1 MPPTANHHVTR
12 PAGVTAADEW
22 TNYLAQYHEAHP
34 GITEEVL
41 SGSRHPTFGDPY
53 RWLRDAAPYRPARV
67 LDIACGSAPM
77 QPLFADSEYL
87 GIDLSHAELS
97 VARARGRGPVLTADA
112 LALPVESGS
121 LDIVVCSM
129 AIMLLRPIDAAIAE
143 IARVLRPGGTFA
155 AIRPVSTPLL
165 PRDLRT
171 VAPLLLAL
179 RHTPELPQHFTG
191 RGLGQVI
198 TRAGLSII
206 STQGARF
213 AHPLATPADARLAV
227 EALYLPHV
235 PDTRRDVAAAH
246 LARRAGPGREVPV
259 SLHRVVAV
267 RAGAI

>member
-1 MPPTANHHVTR
+1 MPPTANHPVTR

-22 TNYLAQYHEAHP
+22 TDYLAHYHQAHP
-34 GITEEVL
+34 GITEAVL
-41 SGSRHPTFGDPY
+41 SGSRHPTLGDPY
-53 RWLRDAAPYRPARV
+53 QWLRDAVPYRPARV

-97 VARARGRGPVLTADA
+97 VAQARGRGPVLNADA

-121 LDIVVCSM
+121 LDAVVCSM
-129 AIMLLRPIDAAIAE
+129 AIMLLRPIDAAMTE

-165 PRDLRT
+165 PRDMRT
-171 VAPLLLAL
+171 VVPLLLGL
-179 RHTPELPQHFTG
+179 RHLPELPQHFTG

-206 STQGARF
+206 STHGARF

-235 PDTRRDVAAAH
+235 ADARREVAATR
-246 LARRAGPGREVPV
+246 LARRAGPGRVVPV

-267 RAGAI
+267 RPRAV